1 MANFLLR
8 RTDAA
13 RFLAQTQMGWFRA
26 VGIANRTD
34 VGYRVVERPLYW
46 NAPLFGEPRPSPN
59 VAYRRQPCTTGNR
72 AKIT

>member
-1 MANFLLR
+1 MANFVLR
-8 RTDAA
+8 RMDAA
-13 RFLAQTQMGWFRA
+13 RFLAQTQTGWFRA

-34 VGYRVVERPLYW
+34 VGTELVERPLYW
-46 NAPLFGEPRPSPN
+46 NAPLFGEPRPFPN